1 MVSRY
6 SVSKEGAVNV
16 VGALGPMHCLLPHCG
31 GTHHHH
37 HLTASH
43 PQNPQPGHN
52 HHVHPG
58 HQPPPPPSP
67 SPHLNQL
74 AHPQLTVN
82 ISHLSH
88 HHHHQQQQQ
97 QQQQQQSQHQQT
109 QHQQIPPQYR
119 VTANRSE
126 FHGTYSA
133 QGGQVGGGAAG
144 NVGVPTGRGP
154 PPLGGIQTIGQSA
167 AGIPPGGPAG
177 GQAPSQAPA
186 PGVQSQPPQGP
197 APTTTPPV
205 HTPSPQEMGKQ
216 GHLPTQPPSLQ
227 PVYVPSQSRPGSQSY
242 YPTAQRPQQPR
253 GINHRGGGQGGSGTP
268 VVGMAGVGGG
278 GGQPPAI
285 YSHPASLPVQ
295 ASAMYISQS
304 QVHGLHTGPHQPQ
317 SVYQMNNQIP
327 IQFSGPPQRH
337 QPHQNQPYYQ
347 TFQPPPTIIT
357 PPGVAFGYHTT
368 ATQAHHNYY
377 TYMNSSNMNLTRTST
392 SAVSGGA
399 QHVAGPLTGA
409 QGAPVVPQGT
419 LQQPTQQ
426 AQPLPPMGI
435 PLSQTDVY
443 SGHNGAAT
451 NANSTTRSRKPRG
464 QNAILDIVNPVTG
477 KNISDEIYCSN
488 ETTQSGESSNRE
500 TPQPQNNGAEVIAD
514 FAARVAKAA
523 TEESDSVSTSAS
535 ETAPNTTQTTAQTS
549 LSNVQTNSSND
560 TNSQCNTGPP
570 TPTQK
575 TIAGAGA
582 GNIASTINSQSLGT
596 CSNSAPQVDANA
608 TKTESKALQLPIKEF
623 QPRSETKT
631 GTIEESSPVVSSPMV
646 AVTTKDTIS
655 VQLTSSAANSEIA
668 STTATVTA
676 EIEPEAAGAGATV
689 SATTAPAAAP
699 ANIVATTAAAAATT
713 ATVVGPVVGTGSVPE
728 AAKSVNAASN
738 VIQSPVTPYWSNI
751 AQELLKPSA
760 TASNNPVP
768 TREPFP
774 NLSAKT
780 SSNLPPRRKPNATT
794 EPPSN
799 TKEQKERKTREK
811 SLGSRGATPTPVH
824 NQAADHHHQKT
835 NGDAA
840 GDKTE
845 AEVLP
850 RNEIQQKP
858 SDGKAMQKQ
867 KSKNKLKPYELNRKG
882 AEKEGTDMDAFV
894 NPVSATKVAE
904 IKQDNKDQHTP
915 ALKDSNKESGRE
927 ISKDIKEK
935 DNYESKKEKEIL
947 PVHPKVEKHVV
958 AEVPKES
965 APVQAAHVVD
975 KLPINKEVPKESS
988 PKIEDSAKSNV
999 CNAQPKAAVVPND
1012 VVDHALIKEEINLE
1026 ALVAQKNEENFKVS
1040 ALLASNDEKVT
1051 PTVMPAAVIEK
1062 KQQLQEVEAPSGG
1075 SNASTE
1081 ITTPR
1086 QPQLKYTYKEDQW
1099 SPINT
1104 TGKKIYDRDFLMKLQ
1119 HEPNSKIKPPNLPN
1133 LQAVLKDTIQNI
1145 NSTLDLR
1152 TFKDANLTRHDSL
1165 MPGFAK
1171 SNLNARPPATSSRKS
1186 DRGKPKPSKP
1196 NVIHVSLSLREDV
1209 KLRETE
1215 NAWKPTRLK
1224 QLFIT
1229 EEDAKTEALYKRVR
1243 SVLNKLTPQKFA
1255 TLVEQI
1261 KHLPIDTQE
1270 RLQGVIN
1277 LVFEKAVDEP
1287 SFSVEYA
1294 LLCKELA
1301 LMEVAGGDQDCSISF
1316 KKLIIT
1322 RCQKEFEKNP
1332 IDDVAR
1338 NRRIKEIDECT
1349 DPEKKKE
1356 LQLALEDEERRIRV
1370 KSVGN
1375 IRFIGELYKQQILTT
1390 KIMHRCVRHLLEQ
1403 NDEDNLECLCKLLT
1417 TIGKDLELKGSPEE
1431 MQEYFGKMQEMVI
1444 RKGHSKISSRIRFML
1459 QDVIDLRANKWIPRR
1474 NENNPKT
1481 IDQIQKEAES
1491 ERLDMQVNSAPL
1503 NTPRKDD
1510 RNNDR
1515 KRNRGLGGPTD
1526 DGWSQPVGRVR
1537 PTTYSV
1543 ETAKLKNK
1551 PPPMDD
1557 MQLGNRASY
1566 LWRAT
1571 TPSNNSKTIS
1581 ANKFACLE
1589 NMSNLDQ
1596 DKRMPPLP
1604 LSGSRSTGPRECGR
1618 DYKSYDGRSSRN
1630 GTHQLGAASSRDSHP
1645 LLDSAQGRNVSM
1657 PLPVM
1662 KSVSQSGAISHKPA
1676 MSEQEFIK
1684 AHNSILKHY
1693 LEEPIVENTG
1703 LEVQQ
1708 QKFDIDTLNKFT
1720 RECINYVLEKS
1731 PTERELVS
1739 KLLSHLLRR
1748 NILPMKC
1755 FKEGLGEVLEIVD
1768 DLVIDIP
1775 KIWTYLAEILS
1786 HSIEDGAIP
1795 LSEMKSVFLSLR
1807 RQGYVGKFIGEL
1819 LTKVSLSK
1827 GPKWVADKWDQ
1838 SGLQWSNLIDT
1849 DLENMEKIIT
1859 EYNLE
1864 FLTGDYNSAKGFPTT
1879 DQLSLEKI
1887 QDYLTRLMKD
1897 NTSFDEICSWITA
1910 NVGSRD
1916 KDPRFIRHLMTA
1928 ILDTTLEKNH
1938 DTWKLNLETFAS
1950 LQMLIQRFVDANE
1963 LLELQCLY
1971 AIQHYINKIE
1981 FPPGTLVPI
1990 MNQLWMDNVI
2000 SSDAFLTWQKKTPES
2015 TEDLVGH
2022 SVSIVALTSFFT
2034 DLQEPDDNSSVEELS
2049 TSAKQ
2054 DC

>member
-6 SVSKEGAVNV
+6 GVSKEGAVGV
-16 VGALGPMHCLLPHCG
+16 AVGALGPMHCLVPHCG
-31 GTHHHH
+31 GPHHPH

-74 AHPQLTVN
+74 THPQLTVN
-82 ISHLSH
+82 ISHLG
-88 HHHHQQQQQ
+88 HHHHQHHQQQPQQQQPPQQQQ
-97 QQQQQQSQHQQT
+97 QT
-109 QHQQIPPQYR
+109 QMPPQYR

-126 FHGTYSA
+126 FHGNYSA
-133 QGGQVGGGAAG
+133 QPGGQVGGSAAS

-177 GQAPSQAPA
+177 GQAPSQAPT

-216 GHLPTQPPSLQ
+216 AHLQTQPPSLQ
-227 PVYVPSQSRPGSQSY
+227 QVYVPTQNRPASQGY
-242 YPTAQRPQQPR
+242 YQTGPRPQQPR
-253 GINHRGGGQGGSGTP
+253 GISHRGGQGASGTP

-285 YSHPASLPVQ
+285 YPHPATLPVQ
-295 ASAMYISQS
+295 ASAMYIGQS
-304 QVHGLHTGPHQPQ
+304 QVHGLHTGPHQQ
-317 SVYQMNNQIP
+317 SVYPINNQIP
-327 IQFSGPPQRH
+327 IHQFSGPPQRH
-337 QPHQNQPYYQ
+337 QPHQNQSFYQ
-347 TFQPPPTIIT
+347 TFQPPPLIT
-357 PPGVAFGYHTT
+357 PPNVFGYH
-368 ATQAHHNYY
+368 APAPQHGYYY
-377 TYMNSSNMNLTRTST
+377 TASNTMSLTRAST
-392 SAVSGGA
+392 SAVSGGG
-399 QHVAGPLTGA
+399 QHVAGPLAGT

-419 LQQPTQQ
+419 LQQPAQQ

-443 SGHNGAAT
+443 SGHNGGAT
-451 NANSTTRSRKPRG
+451 NTNSTTRSRKPRG
-464 QNAILDIVNPVTG
+464 QNAILDIVNPLTG
-477 KNISDEIYCSN
+477 KNISDEIYKDN

-523 TEESDSVSTSAS
+523 TEESDTVSTSAS
-535 ETAPNTTQTTAQTS
+535 ETASNIIQTTAQTS
-549 LSNVQTNSSND
+549 LSNVQINSANETISQYSNSSPMPSKNIA
-560 TNSQCNTGPP
+560 S
-570 TPTQK
+570 
-575 TIAGAGA
+575 AGAGKTVP
-582 GNIASTINSQSLGT
+582 TINSQSLGA
-596 CSNSAPQVDANA
+596 CSNAAQIDSSA
-608 TKTESKALQLPIKEF
+608 TKTESKALQLPVKEF
-623 QPRSETKT
+623 QPRNEIKSV
-631 GTIEESSPVVSSPMV
+631 TIEESSPVVPGVV
-646 AVTTKDTIS
+646 AVANKDTVS
-655 VQLTSSAANSEIA
+655 VQLTAPIANTETTA
-668 STTATVTA
+668 VTATVTT
-676 EIEPEAAGAGATV
+676 ETEPE
-689 SATTAPAAAP
+689 
-699 ANIVATTAAAAATT
+699 
-713 ATVVGPVVGTGSVPE
+713 VVGTIGTVAATGIGTGSGTSTGTGTGIGIGVGSGSGPE
-728 AAKSVNAASN
+728 ATKSLNASSN
-738 VIQSPVTPYWSNI
+738 VVQTPVTPYWSNVT
-751 AQELLKPSA
+751 QEVPKPSA
-760 TASNNPVP
+760 IASSTNAVP
-768 TREPFP
+768 TKEPFP
-774 NLSAKT
+774 NLSKT
-780 SSNLPPRRKPNATT
+780 SSNSPPRRKPNAT
-794 EPPSN
+794 ELPSN

-824 NQAADHHHQKT
+824 NQATDHHHQKT

-845 AEVLP
+845 TEVVHP
-850 RNEIQQKP
+850 RNEIQQKS

-867 KSKNKLKPYELNRKG
+867 KSKTKLKPRELNRKG

-894 NPVSATKVAE
+894 NTVSATKTAE
-904 IKQDNKDQHTP
+904 IKQDNKEQHAP
-915 ALKDSNKESGRE
+915 ASKDSNKELARE

-935 DNYESKKEKEIL
+935 DNYESKEKEIL
-947 PVHPKVEKHVV
+947 PVHTKTEKHVS
-958 AEVPKES
+958 AEVSKDS
-965 APVQAAHVVD
+965 APAQQTPHVVD
-975 KLPINKEVPKESS
+975 KPPINKESS
-988 PKIEDSAKSNV
+988 TKSEDSMF
-999 CNAQPKAAVVPND
+999 NALPTASPND
-1012 VVDHALIKEEINLE
+1012 VVDHAAVIEEMQLQE

-1040 ALLASNDEKVT
+1040 ALHASIDEKAATVT
-1051 PTVMPAAVIEK
+1051 SAVTENK
-1062 KQQLQEVEAPSGG
+1062 KQEVEVSVNSG
-1075 SNASTE
+1075 NASSETAVSN
-1081 ITTPR
+1081 INKTPL
-1086 QPQLKYTYKEDQW
+1086 LKYMYKEGQW
-1099 SPINT
+1099 SPVNMS
-1104 TGKKIYDRDFLMKLQ
+1104 GRKSYDRDFLLRLQ
-1119 HEPNSKIKPPNLPN
+1119 FDPNSKLKPANLPN
-1133 LQAVLKDTIQNI
+1133 LQAVLKDSLQNTH
-1145 NSTLDLR
+1145 NTMDLR
-1152 TFKDANLTRHDSL
+1152 PFKDTNITRHDSL

-1171 SNLNARPPATSSRKS
+1171 TNISTRPPPTSRKS
-1186 DRGKPKPSKP
+1186 DRGKPKPNKP

-1224 QLFIT
+1224 QLSLS
-1229 EEDAKTEALYKRVR
+1229 EEEAKTEILYKRVR
-1243 SVLNKLTPQKFA
+1243 SVLNKLTPQKFN
-1255 TLVEQI
+1255 TLVEQVR
-1261 KHLPIDTQE
+1261 HLPIDTQE

-1294 LLCKELA
+1294 LLCKELGM
-1301 LMEVAGGDQDCSISF
+1301 MEVAGPDTQDSSVSF

-1338 NRRIKEIDECT
+1338 NRKIKEIDECN

-1356 LQLALEDEERRIRV
+1356 LQLALEEEERRIRI

-1390 KIMHRCVRHLLEQ
+1390 KIMHRCIRHLLEQ

-1417 TIGKDLELKGSPEE
+1417 TIGKDLELKGSVEE
-1431 MQEYFGKMQEMVI
+1431 MQEYFNRMQEIVA
-1444 RKGHSKISSRIRFML
+1444 RKGQSKISSRIRFML

-1537 PTTYSV
+1537 PATYSV

-1566 LWRAT
+1566 LWRAAN
-1571 TPSNNSKTIS
+1571 PSNSSKTIS
-1581 ANKFACLE
+1581 SNKFACLE
-1589 NMSNLDQ
+1589 NIGSNLDQ

-1604 LSGSRSTGPRECGR
+1604 LSGSRSTGPRECSR

-1630 GTHQLGAASSRDSHP
+1630 GTHQSGSASSRDNHP
-1645 LLDSAQGRNVSM
+1645 LLDNSQNRNVSM
-1657 PLPVM
+1657 LPPVL
-1662 KSVSQSGAISHKPA
+1662 KSASQSGAISHKPP
-1676 MSEQEFIK
+1676 MSEQEFTK
-1684 AHNSILKHY
+1684 AYNSIMKHY

-1703 LEVQQ
+1703 IEIQ
-1708 QKFDIDTLNKFT
+1708 QKFDNATFAKFT
-1720 RECINYVLEKS
+1720 RECINHVLEKS
-1731 PTERELVS
+1731 PTERELIS
-1739 KLLSHLLRR
+1739 KLLSHLLKE
-1748 NILPMKC
+1748 NILPVEC
-1755 FKEGLGEVLEIVD
+1755 FKSGLGEVLEIVD

-1786 HSIEDGAIP
+1786 HSIEDGALS
-1795 LSEMKSVFLSLR
+1795 LSELKSICLSLR
-1807 RQGYVGKFIGEL
+1807 RQGFVGKFLGEL
-1819 LTKVSLSK
+1819 MTKVSRSK
-1827 GPKWVADKWDQ
+1827 GPKWLADKWDQ
-1838 SGLQWSNLIDT
+1838 SGLQLNNLID
-1849 DLENMEKIIT
+1849 LEQENVDKIIQ

-1864 FLTGDYNSAKGFPTT
+1864 FLTGDYNSAKDSTAT

-1887 QDYLTRLMKD
+1887 QENLTRLMKE
-1897 NTSFDEICSWITA
+1897 NTSFDEICSWITT
-1910 NVGSRD
+1910 NVGSRE
-1916 KDPRFIRHLMTA
+1916 KDPKFIRHLMTA
-1928 ILDTTLEKNH
+1928 ILETTLERH
-1938 DTWKLNLETFAS
+1938 HGTWKLNLETFAS
-1950 LQMLIQRFVDANE
+1950 LQTLIQRFVDANE

-1971 AIQHYINKIE
+1971 AIQRYIKKIE

-1990 MNQLWMDNVI
+1990 MNRLWMDNVI
-2000 SSDAFLTWQKKTPES
+2000 SSDAFLTWQKKIPEGADV
-2015 TEDLVGH
+2015 EGH

-2049 TSAKQ
+2049 TSANQ
-2054 DC
+2054 GC